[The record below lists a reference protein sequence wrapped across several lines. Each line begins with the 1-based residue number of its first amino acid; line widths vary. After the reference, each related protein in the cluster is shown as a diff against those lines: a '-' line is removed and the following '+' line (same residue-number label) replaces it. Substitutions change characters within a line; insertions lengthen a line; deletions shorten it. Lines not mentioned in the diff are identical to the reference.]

1 MSTQT
6 SHASLAAA
14 PRTSDIDVLFSARSV
29 AIVGAS
35 SDPSRIGGRPLR
47 YYRESGF
54 TGRIFPINPS
64 RKEVQGY
71 TAYPDLA
78 SVPEPIDLVVVAVG
92 AELTPGIIADAA
104 AKGARGAVIF
114 SSGFAEMGERGAA
127 LEREMLA
134 VAHKH
139 GVRVLGP
146 NCLGLAHAVHRQM
159 ATFGS
164 FVDTL
169 PLPQGRVAIVS
180 QSGAY
185 GSHLFILARQ
195 RGIRVGAWVTTGNE
209 ADVTLADCLMHMVT
223 DDSIDLIG
231 CYAEGISDG
240 PAFLAALDAA
250 REAGKPVVMMK
261 VGRTA
266 SGASAAQSHT
276 ASLASDDAVLDAA
289 LIQYG
294 AFRVLTTEAF
304 IDVVY
309 ALSRRAPTAG
319 RKLGVLTVSGGA
331 GVLMADAA
339 SDHALDLSAMPAD
352 SQRHLR
358 ERAPFGSPVNPVDIT
373 AQALNDMTLV
383 TDHLRAMLMHG
394 GYDAV
399 VGFFMN
405 WAASPVTGP
414 LLRRALADG
423 MRGFEQRTVAVAVTA
438 PREIVEEFEACGML
452 VFEDPT
458 RAIATLAALATI
470 GERLAIRRA
479 AESDGSPAVDTPAS
493 LPLAALDEVQ
503 TKALLAAAG
512 MPALAEALVQTP
524 EEAEAASVRLGLP
537 VALKIVSPD
546 IAHKTEVGGVA
557 LGLRSGDA
565 VRLAALH
572 MLSTV
577 RERAPRA
584 RVSGLSVTQMAGE
597 GIEMILA
604 ARMDPCLGP
613 VMMIGL
619 GGVFV
624 EIFRDVAFRVG
635 ALTPDE
641 ARGMLTQLKAWP
653 LLQGARGT
661 QPVDVDALAEV
672 IVRLSRFAMA
682 NRGRFETI
690 EINPLLVRR
699 GAAGPVMLDALIV
712 PAAGADSAAK
722 ERRHD

>member
-1 MSTQT
+1 MSIQM
-6 SHASLAAA
+6 SHERPAEPLRAS
-14 PRTSDIDVLFSARSV
+14 TIDVLFSARSI

-54 TGRIFPINPS
+54 TGRIYPINPS

-78 SVPEPIDLVVVAVG
+78 SLPESIDLVIIAVG
-92 AELTPGIIADAA
+92 AELAPQIIVDAA
-104 AKGARGAVIF
+104 ARGARGAIIF
-114 SSGFAEMGERGAA
+114 SSGFAEMGAQGAA
-127 LEREMLA
+127 LERDMLA
-134 VAHKH
+134 VARAH

-146 NCLGLAHAVHRQM
+146 NCLGLAHAAHRQM
-159 ATFGS
+159 ATFAS

-185 GSHLFILARQ
+185 GSHLFVLARA
-195 RGIRVGAWVTTGNE
+195 RGIPIGAWVTTGNE
-209 ADVTLADCLMHMVT
+209 GDVTLADCVMHMVK
-223 DDSIDLIG
+223 DDSVDLIG
-231 CYAEGISDG
+231 CYAEGVSDG

-250 REAGKPVVMMK
+250 RAAGKPVVIMK

-294 AFRVLTTEAF
+294 AYRVPTTEAF
-304 IDVVY
+304 IDLIY
-309 ALSRRAPTAG
+309 ALSRRPPTAG

-339 SDHALDLSAMPAD
+339 SDHALTLSAMPAAI
-352 SQRHLR
+352 QRHLR

-383 TDHLRAMLMHG
+383 SDHLRAMLEHG
-394 GYDAV
+394 GYDSV

-423 MRGFEQRTVAVAVTA
+423 MRGFENRTVAIAVTA
-438 PREIVEEFEACGML
+438 PREIVEEFEASGML

-458 RAIATLAALATI
+458 RAIATLAALAII
-470 GERLAIRRA
+470 GERLAVRRPVA
-479 AESDGSPAVDTPAS
+479 GEAESAAS
-493 LPLAALDEVQ
+493 LPLTMLDEAQ
-503 TKALLAAAG
+503 TKALLAEAG
-512 MPALAEALVQTP
+512 IPALLEAVVQTP
-524 EEAEAASVRLGLP
+524 EAAEAASVRLGLP

-546 IAHKTEVGGVA
+546 IAHKTELGGVA
-557 LGLRSGDA
+557 LNLRTGEE
-565 VRLAALH
+565 VRLAARR
-572 MLSTV
+572 MLSSV
-577 RERAPRA
+577 RERAPEA
-584 RVSGLSVTQMAGE
+584 RLSGLSVTPMAGA
-597 GIEMILA
+597 GIEMIVA
-604 ARMDPCLGP
+604 ARTDPCFGP
-613 VMMIGL
+613 VMMVGL

-624 EIFRDVAFRVG
+624 EIFRDVAFRIG
-635 ALTPDE
+635 ALTVAQ
-641 ARGMLTQLKAWP
+641 ARDMLAQLKAWP
-653 LLQGARGT
+653 LLQGARGA

-672 IVRLSRFAMA
+672 IARLSRFAVA
-682 NRGRFETI
+682 NQGRFETI
-690 EINPLLVRR
+690 EINPLLVRP
-699 GAAGPVMLDALIV
+699 GDAGPVMLDALIV
-712 PAAGADSAAK
+712 PAAGVAK
-722 ERRHD
+722 EQ

>member
-1 MSTQT
+1 MSTQINHEG
-6 SHASLAAA
+6 SVEIARASG
-14 PRTSDIDVLFSARSV
+14 IDPLFSARSI

-35 SDPSRIGGRPLR
+35 SDPTRIGGRPLR

-54 TGRIFPINPS
+54 TGKIFPINPS

-71 TAYPDLA
+71 VAYPDLA
-78 SVPEPIDLVVVAVG
+78 SLPEPIDLVIVAVG
-92 AELTPGIIADAA
+92 AESVPQVIADAA
-104 AKGARGAVIF
+104 AKGARGAIVF
-114 SSGFAEMGERGAA
+114 SSGFAEMGERGAE

-134 VAHKH
+134 VARAR

-146 NCLGLAHAVHRQM
+146 NCLGLAHAGHRQM
-159 ATFGS
+159 ATFAS

-169 PLPQGRVAIVS
+169 PLPQGRVGIVS

-185 GSHLFILARQ
+185 GSHLFVLARA
-195 RGIRVGAWVTTGNE
+195 RGIPVGAWVTTGNE
-209 ADVTLADCLMHMVT
+209 ADVTLADCLMHMVS
-223 DDSIDLIG
+223 DDSVDLIG

-261 VGRTA
+261 VGRTE

-289 LIQYG
+289 LVQYG
-294 AFRVLTTEAF
+294 AYRVLTTEAF
-304 IDVVY
+304 IDVIY
-309 ALSRRAPTAG
+309 ALARRPATAG

-339 SDHALDLSAMPAD
+339 SDHALSLSAMPAAV
-352 SQRHLR
+352 QRHLR

-383 TDHLRAMLMHG
+383 SDHLRAMLEHG

-399 VGFFMN
+399 AGFFMN

-423 MRGFEQRTVAVAVTA
+423 MRGFEDRTVAIAVTA

-458 RAIATLAALATI
+458 RAIAALAARATI
-470 GERLAIRRA
+470 GERLAIRRPVFN
-479 AESDGSPAVDTPAS
+479 SDGSAAS
-493 LPLAALDEVQ
+493 LPLHALDEAQ
-503 TKALLAAAG
+503 TKALLAEAG
-512 MPALAEALVQTP
+512 MPALFEAVVQTP
-524 EEAEAASVRLGLP
+524 EEAEAASGRLGLP

-557 LGLRSGDA
+557 LNLKTGEE
-565 VRLAALH
+565 VRLAAQR
-572 MLSTV
+572 MLSCV
-577 RERAPRA
+577 RERAPEA
-584 RVSGLSVTQMAGE
+584 RLSGLSVTQMAGS

-604 ARMDPCLGP
+604 ARTDPCFGP
-613 VMMIGL
+613 VMMVGL

-624 EIFRDVAFRVG
+624 EIFRDVAFHVG
-635 ALTPDE
+635 AISPEE
-641 ARGMLTQLKAWP
+641 AREMLARLKGWP
-653 LLQGARGT
+653 LLQGVRGA
-661 QPVDVDALAEV
+661 QPVDIGALSDV
-672 IVRLSRFAMA
+672 ISRLSRFAVA
-682 NRGRFETI
+682 NHGRFETI
-690 EINPLLVRR
+690 EINPLLVRP
-699 GAAGPVMLDALIV
+699 GNAGSVMLDALIV
-712 PAAGADSAAK
+712 PAGPTGPAK
-722 ERRHD
+722 EH